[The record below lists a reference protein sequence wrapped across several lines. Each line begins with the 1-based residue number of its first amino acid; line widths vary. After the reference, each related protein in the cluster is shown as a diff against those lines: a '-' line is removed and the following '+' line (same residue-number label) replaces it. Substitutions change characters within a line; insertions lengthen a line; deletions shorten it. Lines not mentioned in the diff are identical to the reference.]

1 MSLYFYKSLHYI
13 ITYENITLIRDFN
26 MNLKK
31 NKFLN
36 YFTEI
41 FNLKNLTN
49 EPTDRL

>member
-1 MSLYFYKSLHYI
+1 
-13 ITYENITLIRDFN
+13 

-36 YFTEI
+36 YFTET
-41 FNLKNLTN
+41 FNLKNLIN